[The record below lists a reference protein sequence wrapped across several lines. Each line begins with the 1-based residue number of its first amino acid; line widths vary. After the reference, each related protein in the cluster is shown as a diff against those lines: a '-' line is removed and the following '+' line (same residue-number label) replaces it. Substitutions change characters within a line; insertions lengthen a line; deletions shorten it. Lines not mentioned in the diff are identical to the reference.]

1 MSNLLSDLLNVPNP
15 AKIIKQI
22 IDLAILSQ
30 EKDVEQA
37 NKDLDNLK
45 QQQKSGVYSSPVD
58 TNPTSVVKY
67 VTVAVLTILGDMLQ
81 GFQSGIKHMEEKTNK
96 IIADNNKLDG
106 TQINNDI
113 RQRGG
118 SIIVQANVLN
128 RLIGGANQ
136 QINELIGSNVASIN
150 NNGYVGGTII
160 GTGTSLVEDVII
172 NAGTRAFEV
181 IKNIGEY
188 GLKKGIQLSD
198 NAIDKTINYIMDA
211 TGERELLDTPID
223 KLSPELNKKVLLLAG
238 VLKGV
243 STNPATKQAVKEIAE
258 AIAITLIEVLKE
270 IQPQVNKVTDQGTEM
285 LEEVSEKVVTGV
297 TGTGISIAQAFL
309 AEIPMVGGFLDLFIA
324 IGKGFN
330 ALMRTYKVFVEKGG
344 DMVVTGAQAIKNTE
358 NTAMDGKD
366 RVLGAV
372 KKATDIISTATPTE
386 TPTETPVWVK
396 RKDAQGKVSYTNRI
410 TNERRRVNVMP
421 TDDGQGNPLKG
432 EQGNQSNQ
440 EMTNKMVGGG
450 TTRYNSSK
458 IQMGGE
464 RLRKTLKLFQ
474 TPLSRLKYR
483 ANGNDGQPIRA
494 NRTRKKS
501 R

>member
-22 IDLAILSQ
+22 IDLAILNQ

-96 IIADNNKLDG
+96 IITDNNKLGG
-106 TQINNDI
+106 TQINNHI
-113 RQRGG
+113 RQHGG
-118 SIIVQANVLN
+118 SIIVQANVLT
-128 RLIGGANQ
+128 RLIDGANQ
-136 QINELIGSNVASIN
+136 QINELIGSNVASINNNNNNNNN

-160 GTGTSLVEDVII
+160 GTGTSLVEDVVI

-188 GLKKGIQLSD
+188 GLKKSIQLSD

-258 AIAITLIEVLKE
+258 AIAITVIEVLKE
-270 IQPQVNKVTDQGTEM
+270 IQPEVNKVTVQGTEM

-366 RVLGAV
+366 RVLDAV
-372 KKATDIISTATPTE
+372 KNATDTISTVTPTE
-386 TPTETPVWVK
+386 TP
-396 RKDAQGKVSYTNRI
+396 
-410 TNERRRVNVMP
+410 
-421 TDDGQGNPLKG
+421 QGNPLKG
-432 EQGNQSNQ
+432 NQSNQSNQ
-440 EMTNKMVGGG
+440 ETMNKMIGG
-450 TTRYNSSK
+450 TTKYNSPK
-458 IQMGGE
+458 IQMIGK

-474 TPLSRLKYR
+474 TPLSILKYR